1 MFRLTSNVR
10 LWSEDAKEVCKTDP
24 FTATEFVN
32 RGTFSATDIQTLR
45 ALTKAHKMREYIA
58 TWHNEEQDSYQFY
71 APSHELALWFA
82 QTVMLCPP
90 DSLVQVTYS
99 EVEYTTENARL
110 EYLRGELE
118 LGRISYLELS
128 ELQGLADH
136 IEPGDVRLLEA
147 AGVPEFG
154 ESEGGDTT

>member
-1 MFRLTSNVR
+1 MYKLTSNVR
-10 LWSEDAKEVCKTDP
+10 LWSDDAKEACKTDP
-24 FTATEFVN
+24 FMATEFMN
-32 RGTFSATDIQTLR
+32 RGTFNTEDIQTLR
-45 ALTKAHKMREYIA
+45 TLKDAHQMRLYVAYWEGEGY
-58 TWHNEEQDSYQFY
+58 EFL
-71 APSHELALWFA
+71 APSADVALWFA
-82 QTVMLCPP
+82 QTVTTNPP
-90 DSLVQVTYS
+90 DSLALVTYS
-99 EVEYTTENARL
+99 DVEYTTEKARL